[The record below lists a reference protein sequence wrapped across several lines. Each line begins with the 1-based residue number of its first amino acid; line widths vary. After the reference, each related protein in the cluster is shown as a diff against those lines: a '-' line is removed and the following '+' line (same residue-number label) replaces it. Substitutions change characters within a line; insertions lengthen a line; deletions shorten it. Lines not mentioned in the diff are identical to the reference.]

1 MIDMKLLDKMN
12 KLQNKRDELFAKR
25 YKITL
30 EHIKLTNRIDDLD
43 RQIREI
49 QDELGI
55 DRKIEYRN
63 E

>member
-30 EHIKLTNRIDDLD
+30 EHIKLTNIIDELD
-43 RQIREI
+43 RQIR
-49 QDELGI
+49 
-55 DRKIEYRN
+55 
-63 E
+63 